1 MLKQKTIEK
10 KKTLTIPST
19 QALQKKDY
27 GSSFITQ
34 QHSGGVLKPQP
45 SEEPKNYKAQKPDS
59 QDSKKISV
67 EVIPES
73 LQNSQT
79 SLAMKVRDDQS
90 EIKEEVIK
98 EENGLE
104 DALDVQTENGSADGR
119 QSTFKNQPKV
129 QSARKQTRNQ
139 TRQEI
144 ASAVVSETE
153 SNTTGLQPSLSMPLI
168 QAQIMDVND
177 PSAMLIEEKI

>member
-10 KKTLTIPST
+10 KRTLTIPST
-19 QALQKKDY
+19 QALQKKDH

-59 QDSKKISV
+59 RDSKKISV

-79 SLAMKVRDDQS
+79 SLAVKVRDDQS
-90 EIKEEVIK
+90 KRKMVSRMPQMCRLRTVAQMVDNQLLRTNLK
-98 EENGLE
+98 CK
-104 DALDVQTENGSADGR
+104 ARGS
-119 QSTFKNQPKV
+119 K
-129 QSARKQTRNQ
+129 
-139 TRQEI
+139 QEI
-144 ASAVVSETE
+144 RPGKTS
-153 SNTTGLQPSLSMPLI
+153 LQQSSLRPSRTLRDCSPL
-168 QAQIMDVND
+168 
-177 PSAMLIEEKI
+177 

>member
-10 KKTLTIPST
+10 KRTLTIPST
-19 QALQKKDY
+19 QALQKKDHS
-27 GSSFITQ
+27 SSFITQ
-34 QHSGGVLKPQP
+34 QLSGGVLKPQS
-45 SEEPKNYKAQKPDS
+45 SEEPKNYKAQKPES

-67 EVIPES
+67 EVIPGS

-79 SLAMKVRDDQS
+79 SLAVKVRDDQS

-119 QSTFKNQPKV
+119 KSAFKNKPKV

-139 TRQEI
+139 TMQDI

-168 QAQIMDVND
+168 QA
-177 PSAMLIEEKI
+177 